1 MNYKKI
7 NNPCGTTSLLALNTP
22 PPNIEYAGLTRF
34 EIPFEI
40 EEDTS
45 QTNNSSDKV
54 NDASPNKQAKIALEN
69 ETKETKG
76 DEMDLVAQNTP
87 TSNDVFIENIQK
99 SIMNFEENSNKEEQA
114 SKKSNSSESKID
126 PKEDQKEILDN
137 LYETAAA
144 AVKSFH
150 SENSFEEAYSSKDLF
165 NSGNPNTSGKT
176 NQIVREPI
184 ESNVSSDYWTTG
196 DPLSSD
202 AKKDSLQKKTH
213 LSHYDLENDP
223 IINKDL
229 QQLHS
234 NMNSVPESTSMQHQ
248 SKAHLPAHYITNIT
262 SQPLI
267 TPSPTVCSVP
277 SSVSSNASQF
287 SLNSVPANKNVSTHN
302 NPNNNLSI
310 NPSSTS
316 STSSTQMISPVS
328 SEMGNMRSASIDQ
341 PHQYSNM

>member
-1 MNYKKI
+1 M
-7 NNPCGTTSLLALNTP
+7 LALKTP

-45 QTNNSSDKV
+45 TNNSSDKV
-54 NDASPNKQAKIALEN
+54 NDKSPNKQANIAEN
-69 ETKETKG
+69 DTKEIKG
-76 DEMDLVAQNTP
+76 DDMNLVADN
-87 TSNDVFIENIQK
+87 SSSKDVFVEKIQK
-99 SIMNFEENSNKEEQA
+99 TVLNFEEDLNKKE
-114 SKKSNSSESKID
+114 SDNNNKTSESTIES
-126 PKEDQKEILDN
+126 KEDQKEILDN

-150 SENSFEEAYSSKDLF
+150 SENSFEEACSSKDLF
-165 NSGNPNTSGKT
+165 NTSSSNINGKT

-184 ESNVSSDYWTTG
+184 ESNVSSDYWTTS
-196 DPLSSD
+196 DPLPVD
-202 AKKDSLQKKTH
+202 AKKDSLQKKAH
-213 LSHYDLENDP
+213 IISHYDLENDP

-234 NMNSVPESTSMQHQ
+234 NTNSTPETTSVQHQ
-248 SKAHLPAHYITNIT
+248 SKAQLPAHYITNIT

-287 SLNSVPANKNVSTHN
+287 SLNNASINKNGSAN
-302 NPNNNLSI
+302 NNNNLSI

-316 STSSTQMISPVS
+316 STSSAQMISPVNSEAGIIRS
-328 SEMGNMRSASIDQ
+328 SSNDQ
-341 PHQYSNM
+341 THQYSNL

>member
-1 MNYKKI
+1 M
-7 NNPCGTTSLLALNTP
+7 LALNTP

-40 EEDTS
+40 EEDTCK
-45 QTNNSSDKV
+45 TNDSSDKA
-54 NDASPNKQAKIALEN
+54 NGASPNKQAKIALEN
-69 ETKETKG
+69 ETKEIKG
-76 DEMDLVAQNTP
+76 DEMDLVAENAL

-99 SIMNFEENSNKEEQA
+99 SIMNFEDDSNKKEQT
-114 SKKSNSSESKID
+114 SNKSNASESKID

-165 NSGNPNTSGKT
+165 NSGNSNMSGKA

-184 ESNVSSDYWTTG
+184 EPNVSSDYWTTG
-196 DPLSSD
+196 DHLSSD

-229 QQLHS
+229 QQLHR
-234 NMNSVPESTSMQHQ
+234 NINSAPESTSMQHQ
-248 SKAHLPAHYITNIT
+248 GKAHLPAHYITNIT

-267 TPSPTVCSVP
+267 TPSPTLCSVP

-287 SLNSVPANKNVSTHN
+287 SLNSVPANKNGST
-302 NPNNNLSI
+302 NNNLSI

-328 SEMGNMRSASIDQ
+328 SEMGNMRSTSIDQ